1 LLAGVPRVL
10 SRFVAIRHISRQR
23 AICRPAVRS
32 AVRNRTTGEARVTRL
47 AEVSWDAKQ
56 SAYRFRS
63 HLATGDESDFAG
75 KVVDGAFVWGFETP
89 RGMMRYTITLDAQ
102 GRWSESGERSADGQT
117 WQPFFAMT
125 LDRIK

>member
-1 LLAGVPRVL
+1 MRSSRPIASVP
-10 SRFVAIRHISRQR
+10 ISRPATR
-23 AICRPAVRS
+23 AISR
-32 AVRNRTTGEARVTRL
+32 ARLWT
-47 AEVSWDAKQ
+47 AP
-56 SAYRFRS
+56 
-63 HLATGDESDFAG
+63 
-75 KVVDGAFVWGFETP
+75 FVWGFETP